1 MFKDVPNTVDFVA
14 QEHQILGFW
23 RDSDIF
29 HKLKALR
36 QDAPRWSFIDGPI
49 TANNPMGVH
58 HAWGRTYKDL
68 FQRFK
73 AMQGHQTRYQ
83 NGFDCQGLWIEVN
96 VERDMGFKAKKD
108 IEAYG
113 LDEFVNACKRQ
124 VLRHAATQ
132 TEQSIRLGY
141 WMDWNDPDLLREL
154 ETKMAQD
161 PSQMLTVEGPNGPVT
176 DTVEQL
182 VGRLGL
188 PELGG
193 SYFTFSNENNYTIW
207 TMLKKCF
214 DRGWIYKGTDVMP
227 WCSRCDTGISQH
239 EIVTDGYRELTHT
252 SIFLRFPLRN
262 RPSESLLVWTTTP
275 WTLTSN
281 VAAAVHPELTY
292 VLVEQDEHRV
302 WLSKGALENAIRG
315 DHQILAEKS
324 GGELEGWT
332 YDGPFDELP
341 AQQTSGAADGHRVIL
356 WDEVGEAEG
365 TGIVH
370 TAPGC
375 GAEDFELSKEQD
387 LPIIAPLGAEGIYLD
402 GFDWLTGRQVHT
414 VAEDI
419 FENLK
424 QKGIVYRL
432 EDYTHRYPVCWRCE
446 EELVFRLVDEW
457 FISMGEQLDKPYEQ
471 VTEAEKEQNLR
482 YQMMEVVLNE
492 TKWYP
497 SFGLA
502 RELDWLR
509 NMHDWMISKKR
520 YWGLALPIYEC
531 DECSHFHVVGSLE
544 ELKEIAVEGWEEFEG
559 HTPHRPWIDAV
570 KIACPSCG
578 AAVSRILDV
587 GNPWLDAG
595 IVSFSTMQY
604 RTDRDYWH
612 QWFPADLISE
622 SFPGQFRNWFYSLI
636 AMSTV
641 MERRSPFKHNF
652 SYATLFAEDGRAMH
666 KSWGNAIWFDD
677 AAEAM
682 GVDVMRWMY
691 SAAKPEQ
698 NLLFGYKHSDEVRR
712 QVLIPFWN
720 VYSFLVTYANL
731 DGWKPGANLWK
742 ETPQKSENL
751 LDRWILSRLQ
761 STVRS
766 VTERLEE
773 YSPDGACRVVEDF
786 LDDLSNWY
794 LRRSRRRFWK
804 SEADTDKEAAY
815 QTLYQV
821 MVTTSRLLAP
831 FIPFVTESIF
841 QNLVCSVDPD
851 APESVHLS
859 DYPTVDEVLV
869 DASLEDDMSLARDLI
884 GLGRAA
890 RNQSGIKTRQPLRS
904 IAIGGISEKQQYAV
918 NHLSALVLDELNV
931 KHISYHEGIDE
942 FASYTVKPNFKLL
955 GPKYGRNVQ
964 AIAKAFSA
972 ADALTLKGELDGNGE
987 LEIQAEG
994 VSYTLDRA
1002 EVDVQSE
1009 NREGYAVEADAY
1021 KFVALSTELTHEL
1034 ILEGLA
1040 RELVNKIQQIRKEA
1054 DFNVS
1059 DRISLSLESTP
1070 IVHDAFDRHCDYIT
1084 HETLTLHVLE
1094 SPSPNAFLK
1103 SQKVNG
1109 EDATIGVEQV
1119 R

>member
-1 MFKDVPNTVDFVA
+1 
-14 QEHQILGFW
+14 
-23 RDSDIF
+23 
-29 HKLKALR
+29 
-36 QDAPRWSFIDGPI
+36 
-49 TANNPMGVH
+49 
-58 HAWGRTYKDL
+58 
-68 FQRFK
+68 
-73 AMQGHQTRYQ
+73 
-83 NGFDCQGLWIEVN
+83 
-96 VERDMGFKAKKD
+96 
-108 IEAYG
+108 
-113 LDEFVNACKRQ
+113 
-124 VLRHAATQ
+124 
-132 TEQSIRLGY
+132 
-141 WMDWNDPDLLREL
+141 
-154 ETKMAQD
+154 
-161 PSQMLTVEGPNGPVT
+161 
-176 DTVEQL
+176 
-182 VGRLGL
+182 
-188 PELGG
+188 
-193 SYFTFSNENNYTIW
+193 
-207 TMLKKCF
+207 
-214 DRGWIYKGTDVMP
+214 
-227 WCSRCDTGISQH
+227 
-239 EIVTDGYRELTHT
+239 
-252 SIFLRFPLRN
+252 
-262 RPSESLLVWTTTP
+262 
-275 WTLTSN
+275 
-281 VAAAVHPELTY
+281 
-292 VLVEQDEHRV
+292 
-302 WLSKGALENAIRG
+302 
-315 DHQILAEKS
+315 
-324 GGELEGWT
+324 
-332 YDGPFDELP
+332 
-341 AQQTSGAADGHRVIL
+341 
-356 WDEVGEAEG
+356 
-365 TGIVH
+365 
-370 TAPGC
+370 
-375 GAEDFELSKEQD
+375 
-387 LPIIAPLGAEGIYLD
+387 
-402 GFDWLTGRQVHT
+402 
-414 VAEDI
+414 
-419 FENLK
+419 
-424 QKGIVYRL
+424 
-432 EDYTHRYPVCWRCE
+432 
-446 EELVFRLVDEW
+446 
-457 FISMGEQLDKPYEQ
+457 
-471 VTEAEKEQNLR
+471 
-482 YQMMEVVLNE
+482 
-492 TKWYP
+492 
-497 SFGLA
+497 
-502 RELDWLR
+502 
-509 NMHDWMISKKR
+509 
-520 YWGLALPIYEC
+520 
-531 DECSHFHVVGSLE
+531 
-544 ELKEIAVEGWEEFEG
+544 
-559 HTPHRPWIDAV
+559 
-570 KIACPSCG
+570 
-578 AAVSRILDV
+578 
-587 GNPWLDAG
+587 
-595 IVSFSTMQY
+595 
-604 RTDRDYWH
+604 
-612 QWFPADLISE
+612 
-622 SFPGQFRNWFYSLI
+622 
-636 AMSTV
+636 

-742 ETPQKSENL
+742 DTPQKSENL

-841 QNLVCSVDPD
+841 QNLVCSIDPD

-859 DYPTVDEVLV
+859 DYPALEEALV
-869 DASLEDDMSLARDLI
+869 DTSLEDDMRLARDLI

-890 RNQSGIKTRQPLRS
+890 RNQSGIKTRQPIGR
-904 IAIGGISEKQQYAV
+904 IAIGGISDKQQNAV
-918 NHLSALVLDELNV
+918 NRLSALVLDELNV

-942 FASYTVKPNFKLL
+942 FASYTIKPNFKLL

-972 ADALTLKGELDGNGE
+972 ADALTLKRELDGNGE

-1034 ILEGLA
+1034 ILEGFA

-1070 IVHDAFDRHCDYIT
+1070 VVHEAFGHHRDYIT

-1119 R
+1119 T